1 MLFNSG
7 VRLNPFLCG
16 LSGIYVLLPLPPLLS
31 FLLLS
36 LSPIQEDRV
45 GECLQL
51 MTGLVGLVQHPS
63 IPQLPLGASEVL
75 LTLHSPENIPLWD
88 QSDPMGAFWDISGQ
102 VRG

>member
-1 MLFNSG
+1 MFL
-7 VRLNPFLCG
+7 FLCFP
-16 LSGIYVLLPLPPLLS
+16 SSPSPLLS
-31 FLLLS
+31 VS
-36 LSPIQEDRV
+36 SPIQEDRV

-75 LTLHSPENIPLWD
+75 LTLHSPENISLWD